1 MIIDQANTHRN
12 VSQAAINT
20 FNPFCNSQNATLLKF
35 VLFPTPLTPTK
46 VMLYGILCWVLGSGE
61 DNLVRIDR
69 SRSVDVFGVRIRV
82 MEDEREVRN
91 AAFVAEN
98 QNQRLKRREAW

>member
-1 MIIDQANTHRN
+1 M
-12 VSQAAINT
+12 
-20 FNPFCNSQNATLLKF
+20 
-35 VLFPTPLTPTK
+35 
-46 VMLYGILCWVLGSGE
+46 
-61 DNLVRIDR
+61 RIDR

-98 QNQRLKRREAW
+98 QYQRFKRREAW